1 MIQENNKINPDAQS
15 LQMAVSG
22 SVLSTETRYYLF
34 ENNSTNDTEIN
45 FISQILLFSEK
56 VQKFNCGIGEFVLG
70 ITSRFDDSC
79 ESDDAD
85 VLDIIF
91 NFRKQI
97 AKKKEYSR
105 KPNPQRYWEAEWEVL
120 INDNFV

>member
-1 MIQENNKINPDAQS
+1 MQNKNMIEPQNPQCVQTS
-15 LQMAVSG
+15 VSG
-22 SVLSTETRYYLF
+22 SVLSAETRYYLF

-56 VQKFNCGIGEFVLG
+56 VQKFNCGIGEFILG
-70 ITSRFDDSC
+70 ITSKFDDSC
-79 ESDDAD
+79 ESEDAD

-97 AKKKEYSR
+97 TKKKEYSR
-105 KPNPQRYWEAEWEVL
+105 KPNPQRYWEGEWEVL
-120 INDNFV
+120 INENFV

>member
-1 MIQENNKINPDAQS
+1 MPDTSKKTELPQCVQTS
-15 LQMAVSG
+15 VSG
-22 SVLSTETRYYLF
+22 SVLSTETRYYFF

-56 VQKFNCGIGEFVLG
+56 VQKFNCGIGGFVLG

-79 ESDDAD
+79 ESEDAD

-97 AKKKEYSR
+97 AKKKEYSIN
-105 KPNPQRYWEAEWEVL
+105 PNPQRYWEGEWEVL

>member
-1 MIQENNKINPDAQS
+1 MTLNKI
-15 LQMAVSG
+15 QMPESCLASVSG

-97 AKKKEYSR
+97 AKKKEYRR
-105 KPNPQRYWEAEWEVL
+105 KPNLQRYWEGEWEVL

>member
-1 MIQENNKINPDAQS
+1 MNNKLSQNTQS
-15 LQMAVSG
+15 LQTCVSG
-22 SVLSTETRYYLF
+22 STLSTETRYYLF

-56 VQKFNCGIGEFVLG
+56 IQKFNCGIGEFVLG

-79 ESDDAD
+79 KSEDAD
-85 VLDIIF
+85 VLVIIF

-97 AKKKEYSR
+97 AKKKEYIR
-105 KPNPQRYWEAEWEVL
+105 KPNPQRYWEGEWEVL

>member
-1 MIQENNKINPDAQS
+1 MRNVNVNKQQNQQS
-15 LQMAVSG
+15 CQASVSG

-56 VQKFNCGIGEFVLG
+56 IQKFNCGIGEFILG
-70 ITSRFDDSC
+70 ITSKFDDSC
-79 ESDDAD
+79 EREDAD

-105 KPNPQRYWEAEWEVL
+105 KPNPQRYWEGEWEVF
-120 INDNFV
+120 INENFV

>member
-1 MIQENNKINPDAQS
+1 MRNENMIEPQNPQCVQTS
-15 LQMAVSG
+15 VSG

-56 VQKFNCGIGEFVLG
+56 VQKFNCGIGEFILG

-79 ESDDAD
+79 ESE
-85 VLDIIF
+85 VRII
-91 NFRKQI
+91 NEKI
-97 AKKKEYSR
+97 Y
-105 KPNPQRYWEAEWEVL
+105 
-120 INDNFV
+120 

>member
-1 MIQENNKINPDAQS
+1 MTLNKSQIPESCLAS
-15 LQMAVSG
+15 VSG

-79 ESDDAD
+79 ESEDAD

-97 AKKKEYSR
+97 TKKKEYSR
-105 KPNPQRYWEAEWEVL
+105 KPNPQRYWEGEWEVL
-120 INDNFV
+120 INDSFV

>member
-1 MIQENNKINPDAQS
+1 MRNENMIEPQKPQCVQTS
-15 LQMAVSG
+15 VSG

-56 VQKFNCGIGEFVLG
+56 IQKYNCGIGEFILG
-70 ITSRFDDSC
+70 ITSRFDDNC
-79 ESDDAD
+79 QSDDAD

-91 NFRKQI
+91 NFRKLI
-97 AKKKEYSR
+97 TKKKEYIR
-105 KPNPQRYWEAEWEVL
+105 KPNPQRYWDGEWEVL
-120 INDNFV
+120 INENFV

>member
-1 MIQENNKINPDAQS
+1 MNNKLSQNTQS
-15 LQMAVSG
+15 LQTCVSG

-56 VQKFNCGIGEFVLG
+56 VQKFNCGIGEFILG

-79 ESDDAD
+79 ESEDAD

-97 AKKKEYSR
+97 TKKKEYSR
-105 KPNPQRYWEAEWEVL
+105 KPNPQRYWEGEWEVL
-120 INDNFV
+120 INDSFV